1 MMWKV
6 PVKYNT
12 VCYDASTGD
21 PMYSKTLEAI
31 DDDEAEA
38 RAYLNCV
45 RANRMKTNARVTVK
59 KA

>member
-1 MMWKV
+1 MWKV
-6 PVKYNT
+6 PVKYDT
-12 VCYDASTGD
+12 VCYDVTTGEG
-21 PMYSKTLEAI
+21 MYRKTFEAI
-31 DDDEAEA
+31 NADEAEA